1 MPVKVPYTKRMR
13 IEVSKL
19 EDNSVVAWLPAV
31 VAKTLKNNLLVMYTT
46 VSKGGGTAL
55 LEEIV
60 DVKHIRPCPRAVS
73 TNFLIN
79 DEVEAY
85 QGGGWWLGVIS
96 NIHLGSK
103 CTFKFAHSGVEVQL
117 SQSLLR
123 PRYDWVYAPLKQKST
138 TAKSD
143 SSTRASSM
151 KKRSIKKRKTQADG
165 PPDPA
170 PSLTKKHKSPELGP
184 LEENKCHES
193 SSMDISPDL
202 HEGYPL
208 RDVLHPNDQPDPT
221 PAPAPQPEPTPAPA
235 QRRKAILK
243 MSLPM
248 THNATFGF
256 RPAAAP
262 DATVPSPITW
272 GSDDQ
277 TNKAVQNTPE
287 VGTCSKSLAKSP
299 HTPLDVIIEDLKGCR
314 EQWLES
320 QSELDHSAT
329 KAKELEEQVAK
340 LRSASEADAKHLRE
354 AMDKQAS
361 IEQAL
366 QLKDKEIQ
374 ALKKQL
380 ADLNEQMSCV
390 EAELPRGAVVAASH
404 ALGVLKSYLPDLD
417 IRIVSKGYACTPA
430 EAEALADQAR
440 PVVEPFV
447 DRLGLSEIPK
457 TMAYTKG
464 IQIEVSKL
472 EGDSVVAWVPAVVAK
487 TIWKNNLLVEYT
499 VPKSDGTLSEEVV
512 DVKHVRPCPPQASA
526 IKFHIDDEVEAFQG
540 GRWWL
545 GVITDVHPELRYT
558 FKPAHLGVEVQLSQK
573 LLRLRSDWV
582 DGQWTQKS
590 QNSSKP
596 KFKQGVKV
604 ECSSDDTGFLGAWFE
619 ATILKSAGS
628 KFLVEYAILKADDGI
643 NPLTE
648 SVERRNIRPCPPH
661 IPVVDGFKLL
671 DEVDAFCNDAW
682 WVGVISKVISS
693 HKYTVYFRP
702 WKEEKEFEHGQLR
715 FHCDWMGGRWMW
727 ASPVRFAYLFSV
739 HFLLQFQMNWSQA
752 I

>member
-1 MPVKVPYTKRMR
+1 MRPPRTPRRRDAASPQTAGAFNPGDPVEVLTDEPGLRWAHFEAVIVGPSTKPRGYTV
-13 IEVSKL
+13 EY
-19 EDNSVVAWLPAV
+19 E
-31 VAKTLKNNLLVMYTT
+31 
-46 VSKGGGTAL
+46 AL
-55 LEEIV
+55 LESEGSDRKLREAIPVRSLRPRPPPLRAPASGEAPAVHAAV
-60 DVKHIRPCPRAVS
+60 DALHDDA
-73 TNFLIN
+73 
-79 DEVEAY
+79 
-85 QGGGWWLGVIS
+85 WWLGVA
-96 NIHLGSK
+96 LG
-103 CTFKFAHSGVEVQL
+103 G
-117 SQSLLR
+117 
-123 PRYDWVYAPLKQKST
+123 
-138 TAKSD
+138 
-143 SSTRASSM
+143 
-151 KKRSIKKRKTQADG
+151 ADG
-165 PPDPA
+165 AGKVKVCFPETREVIEFDAADVRPHLEWVDGEWCCPD
-170 PSLTKKHKSPELGP
+170 
-184 LEENKCHES
+184 
-193 SSMDISPDL
+193 SM
-202 HEGYPL
+202 
-208 RDVLHPNDQPDPT
+208 
-221 PAPAPQPEPTPAPA
+221 
-235 QRRKAILK
+235 
-243 MSLPM
+243 
-248 THNATFGF
+248 
-256 RPAAAP
+256 
-262 DATVPSPITW
+262 
-272 GSDDQ
+272 
-277 TNKAVQNTPE
+277 
-287 VGTCSKSLAKSP
+287 
-299 HTPLDVIIEDLKGCR
+299 
-314 EQWLES
+314 
-320 QSELDHSAT
+320 
-329 KAKELEEQVAK
+329 
-340 LRSASEADAKHLRE
+340 
-354 AMDKQAS
+354 
-361 IEQAL
+361 
-366 QLKDKEIQ
+366 
-374 ALKKQL
+374 
-380 ADLNEQMSCV
+380 
-390 EAELPRGAVVAASH
+390 
-404 ALGVLKSYLPDLD
+404 
-417 IRIVSKGYACTPA
+417 
-430 EAEALADQAR
+430 
-440 PVVEPFV
+440 
-447 DRLGLSEIPK
+447 EIPK

-499 VPKSDGTLSEEVV
+499 VPKSDGTLSEEIV

-739 HFLLQFQMNWSQA
+739 HL
-752 I
+752 